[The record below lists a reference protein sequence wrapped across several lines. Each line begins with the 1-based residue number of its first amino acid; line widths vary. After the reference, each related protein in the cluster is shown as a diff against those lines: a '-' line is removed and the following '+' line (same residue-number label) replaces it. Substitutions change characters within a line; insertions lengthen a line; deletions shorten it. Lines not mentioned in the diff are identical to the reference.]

1 MKPTDLS
8 RLAPCGLAALTLLG
22 ALAAAPAALAREHRN
37 GADAGGFVV
46 LAPPP
51 SPGPGASQTERRHAD
66 ERVARALDAL
76 LAAERALRHGQQ
88 PLPGERRHLVD
99 GHSRLTSAYFERLQ
113 ALQTAVDKARS
124 ELQSAYAVRD
134 ALSS

>member
-1 MKPTDLS
+1 MKPTDLF
-8 RLAPCGLAALTLLG
+8 RLGPRALAALALLG
-22 ALAAAPAALAREHRN
+22 ALAVTPAAFAREQR
-37 GADAGGFVV
+37 DAGDPGGFVV
-46 LAPPP
+46 LAKPQA
-51 SPGPGASQTERRHAD
+51 PGPSQAARRRAD

-99 GHSRLTSAYFERLQ
+99 GYSRLTSSYFDRLQ
-113 ALQTAVDKARS
+113 ALQTAVDDARAR
-124 ELQSAYAVRD
+124 LQSAYAARD